1 MFQFTQIDK
10 NIQDTLHK
18 RINALT
24 RSGEF
29 NPLDPTAEQQS
40 NAVSEML
47 TKTCWVRVTSSI
59 PEFKKYNNESDAKDT
74 NNGKFIR
81 PLEIVKEKPFRLSGN
96 FKDGQPINRP
106 ITSKVNLMNNPN
118 TSTLRAPAGVTG
130 VSTAFEEPF
139 YTKCNN

>member
-29 NPLDPTAEQQS
+29 NPLDPTTEQQS

-47 TKTCWVRVTSSI
+47 TKTCWVRVTTSI
-59 PEFKKYNNESDAKDT
+59 PDFKRYAGEDGDPDS
-74 NNGKFIR
+74 GKVIR
-81 PLEIVKEKPFRLSGN
+81 PLEIEKEKPFRLSGN

-106 ITSKVNLMNNPN
+106 ITS
-118 TSTLRAPAGVTG
+118 
-130 VSTAFEEPF
+130 
-139 YTKCNN
+139 

>member
-10 NIQDTLHK
+10 NIQETLHK

-29 NPLDPTAEQQS
+29 NPLDPTAEQTS

-59 PEFKKYNNESDAKDT
+59 PQFKTFKGEKDDPDT
-74 NNGKFIR
+74 GKIIR
-81 PLEIVKEKPFRLSGN
+81 PLEVEKEKPFR
-96 FKDGQPINRP
+96 
-106 ITSKVNLMNNPN
+106 
-118 TSTLRAPAGVTG
+118 
-130 VSTAFEEPF
+130 
-139 YTKCNN
+139 

>member
-47 TKTCWVRVTSSI
+47 TKTCWVRVTTSI
-59 PEFKKYNNESDAKDT
+59 PDFKRYE
-74 NNGKFIR
+74 G
-81 PLEIVKEKPFRLSGN
+81 
-96 FKDGQPINRP
+96 
-106 ITSKVNLMNNPN
+106 
-118 TSTLRAPAGVTG
+118 
-130 VSTAFEEPF
+130 EER
-139 YTKCNN
+139 